1 MTTPTVKTADFV
13 PKIKKGACKAAPR
26 IVLVGVE
33 GVGKTT
39 AGAQCPDPIFLCAED
54 GLVGYGLE
62 NVPYT
67 TPENWNEALRF
78 LNYIATGDHPYKS
91 LIVDTLDW
99 LEPLLFS
106 FICKRDKKESIEDY
120 GFGKGYIMAIEE
132 FRRFIAGLELIRKR
146 GILVMINAHCQIKSF
161 NNPIGDNFD
170 RYELKASKQ
179 LAGLVKEWADVV
191 LFARYEI
198 HTVKDGGKKSKAKGV
213 GGQKR
218 IVHTEHSAGWD
229 AKNRYGLPVTM
240 VFDMPEI
247 LEAMKQGK
255 PDTPENIIAEINS
268 MLPNV
273 PEAKQAAI
281 TAFIE
286 ANKTDAIK
294 LSQTLN
300 RVRVLA
306 EEAE

>member
-1 MTTPTVKTADFV
+1 MTTAPVKTNDFV
-13 PKIKKGACKAAPR
+13 PKIKKGAPAVAPR

-67 TPENWNEALRF
+67 TPENWTEALRF

-91 LIVDTLDW
+91 LIIDTLDW

-106 FICKRDKKESIEDY
+106 HICKRDKKESIEDY

-179 LAGLVKEWADVV
+179 LAGLVKEWADTV

-198 HTVKDGGKKSKAKGV
+198 LTVKDGGKKSKAKGV

-281 TAFIE
+281 TTFIE

>member
-1 MTTPTVKTADFV
+1 MTTTSVKATDFV
-13 PKIKKGACKAAPR
+13 PKIKKGASAAAPR

-54 GLVGYGLE
+54 GLVGFGFH

-67 TPENWNEALRF
+67 TPENWTEALRF

-106 FICKRDKKESIEDY
+106 HICKRDKKESIEDY

-146 GILVMINAHCQIKSF
+146 GILIMINAHCQIKSF

-179 LAGLVKEWADVV
+179 LAGLVKEWADTV

-198 HTVKDGGKKSKAKGV
+198 LTVKDGGKKSKAKGV

-247 LEAMKQGK
+247 LEAIKQGM
-255 PDTPENIIAEINS
+255 PDKPENIISEINS
-268 MLPNV
+268 LLPNV

-306 EEAE
+306 EETE